1 MNAENSTPPYG
12 FRRVAGERVET
23 QAKPGVASS
32 RGTDTAIAQTPAG
45 LGRGAKYCPLCPGWW
60 RLSAIT
66 ATAQD
71 GSRTTADKVQLKVA
85 SSPRIRVPGFRRK
98 GSGPDNSNLSQAE
111 RADIV
116 AKNYTLKC
124 PRNHTL
130 VNSAEPTIVVG
141 VIGNV
146 NSSKSHYL
154 VGLIYELIYEQRLAA
169 LGADIGYIGDT
180 GTVMD
185 QRINS
190 VYRDGVILNNTERGE
205 VDGPFSYRLS
215 RHVRTSAES
224 KAILTFFDVAGEDC
238 VGLARSADFVRYLFN
253 AAGIIVLVDPG
264 GLPAAGQ
271 PLRARGEASL
281 TTRAIIDNLAD
292 AMEAVTG
299 RPSYEQDQIISI
311 TIAKADSAN
320 LPAEVWPPADDLLS
334 SNNEIAYDSRV
345 RKRLREYSDQCREAL
360 SRIGGRSLISAAES
374 RFERSHIFYSAVSAT
389 NQSPLNGSWM
399 GAQPVGCSIPLAQIL
414 NFSNDAN
421 LI

>member
-1 MNAENSTPPYG
+1 MHGEGETPPYG
-12 FRRVAGERVET
+12 WKRVAGERVDPP
-23 QAKPGVASS
+23 AAPGVPG
-32 RGTDTAIAQTPAG
+32 RGETDKVAAQTPAG
-45 LGRGAKYCPLCPGWW
+45 LGRGAKYCPLCPGWY

-71 GSRTTADKVQLKVA
+71 GTVTTADRVQLKVA
-85 SSPRIRVPGFRRK
+85 STPRVRMLGIRRK
-98 GSGPDNSNLSQAE
+98 GNGSDTANLSQAE

-116 AKNYTLKC
+116 AKNYTLRC
-124 PRNHTL
+124 PRRHTL

-169 LGADIGYIGDT
+169 LGADVGYIGDT

-190 VYRDGVILNNTERGE
+190 VYRDGTILHNTERGA

-215 RHVRTSAES
+215 RHIRTSAES
-224 KAILTFFDVAGEDC
+224 KAVLTFFDVAGEDC

-264 GLPAAGQ
+264 GLPAIGQ
-271 PLRARGEASL
+271 PLRPRGEASL

-299 RPSYEQDQIISI
+299 RPSYEQDQMICL
-311 TIAKADSAN
+311 TIAKADAAN
-320 LPAEVWPPADDLLS
+320 LPAEVWPPAEDLLS
-334 SNNEIAYDSRV
+334 SSNEIAYDSRI
-345 RKRLREYSDQCREAL
+345 RKRLREYSDDCRDGLA
-360 SRIGGRSLISAAES
+360 RIGGRSLISAAES

-389 NQSPLNGSWM
+389 NQSPINGSWA
-399 GAQPVGCSIPLAQIL
+399 GAQPIGCSIPLAQIL
-414 NFSNDAN
+414 NFSNNAN

>member
-1 MNAENSTPPYG
+1 MNEANSTPPYG
-12 FRRVAGERVET
+12 FRRVASGRVEHHAE
-23 QAKPGVASS
+23 QNAASG
-32 RGTDTAIAQTPAG
+32 READRTAAQTPAG
-45 LGRGAKYCPLCPGWW
+45 LGRGAKYCPLCPGWY
-60 RLSAIT
+60 RLAAIT
-66 ATAQD
+66 ASAQD
-71 GSRTTADKVQLKVA
+71 GSTTTADRVQLKVA
-85 SSPRIRVPGFRRK
+85 STPRVRMPGFRRK
-98 GSGPDNSNLSQAE
+98 GSSQNTASLTQAQ

-154 VGLIYELIYEQRLAA
+154 VGLVYELIYEQRLAI
-169 LGADIGYIGDT
+169 LGADVGYIGDT

-185 QRINS
+185 QRIHS
-190 VYRDGVILNNTERGE
+190 VYRDGTILRNTERGD

-215 RHVRTSAES
+215 RHVRSSAES
-224 KAILTFFDVAGEDC
+224 KAVLTFFDVAGEDR

-253 AAGIIVLVDPG
+253 AVGVIVLVDPG

-299 RPSYEQDQIISI
+299 RPSYEQDQIICLA
-311 TIAKADSAN
+311 IAKADSAN
-320 LPAEVWPPADDLLS
+320 LPAEVWPPGEELLS
-334 SNNEIAYDSRV
+334 LQNDLAYDSRAG
-345 RKRLREYSDQCREAL
+345 RRLKEYSDQCRAAL
-360 SRIGGRSLISAAES
+360 SKIGGQSLIAAAES

-389 NQSPLNGSWM
+389 NQSPLNGSWL

-414 NFSNDAN
+414 TSSSNTN
-421 LI
+421 LV

>member
-311 TIAKADSAN
+311 TIAKADSAT
-320 LPAEVWPPADDLLS
+320 S
-334 SNNEIAYDSRV
+334 QRRSG
-345 RKRLREYSDQCREAL
+345 RLRTIF
-360 SRIGGRSLISAAES
+360 SRRTTRSPTTQESGSGYENTRTNAGKRCQESAAGVSLVPPSPDSNVLTFSTPPSLRPISRRSTDPGWGPSRSAAASRSL
-374 RFERSHIFYSAVSAT
+374 RS
-389 NQSPLNGSWM
+389 
-399 GAQPVGCSIPLAQIL
+399 
-414 NFSNDAN
+414 
-421 LI
+421 

>member
-1 MNAENSTPPYG
+1 M
-12 FRRVAGERVET
+12 
-23 QAKPGVASS
+23 PG
-32 RGTDTAIAQTPAG
+32 
-45 LGRGAKYCPLCPGWW
+45 L
-60 RLSAIT
+60 
-66 ATAQD
+66 
-71 GSRTTADKVQLKVA
+71 
-85 SSPRIRVPGFRRK
+85 RRK

-292 AMEAVTG
+292 AMEAVTEG
-299 RPSYEQDQIISI
+299 HP
-311 TIAKADSAN
+311 T
-320 LPAEVWPPADDLLS
+320 
-334 SNNEIAYDSRV
+334 
-345 RKRLREYSDQCREAL
+345 
-360 SRIGGRSLISAAES
+360 SRIR
-374 RFERSHIFYSAVSAT
+374 
-389 NQSPLNGSWM
+389 
-399 GAQPVGCSIPLAQIL
+399 
-414 NFSNDAN
+414 
-421 LI
+421 

>member
-1 MNAENSTPPYG
+1 MNGEDRTPPYG
-12 FRRVAGERVET
+12 FRLVASARADSQGR
-23 QAKPGVASS
+23 PGVPDI
-32 RGTDTAIAQTPAG
+32 GETDKVAAQTPAG
-45 LGRGAKYCPLCPGWW
+45 LGRSAKYCPLCPGWYQ
-60 RLSAIT
+60 LSAIR

-71 GSRTTADKVQLKVA
+71 GAVTTADKVQLKVA
-85 SSPRIRVPGFRRK
+85 STPRVRMLGLRRK
-98 GSGPDNSNLSQAE
+98 GNDRDNANLTQSE

-124 PRNHTL
+124 PRNHIL

-154 VGLIYELIYEQRLAA
+154 VGLIYELIYEQRLAV
-169 LGADIGYIGDT
+169 LGADVGYIGDT
-180 GTVMD
+180 GTIMD

-190 VYRDGVILNNTERGE
+190 VYRDGTILNNTERGS

-224 KAILTFFDVAGEDC
+224 KAVLTFFDVAGEDC

-264 GLPAAGQ
+264 GLPAVGQ

-299 RPSYEQDQIISI
+299 RPSYEQDQIICL
-311 TIAKADSAN
+311 TIAKADAAN

-334 SNNEIAYDSRV
+334 SNNEIAYDARV
-345 RKRLREYSDQCREAL
+345 RKRLREYSDECRDAL
-360 SRIGGRSLISAAES
+360 AKIGGRSLISAAES

-389 NQSPLNGSWM
+389 NQSPLNGSWA
-399 GAQPVGCSIPLAQIL
+399 GARPIGCSIPLAQIL
-414 NFSNDAN
+414 NFSNNAN
-421 LI
+421 LV

>member
-1 MNAENSTPPYG
+1 VNGEDMTPPYG
-12 FRRVAGERVET
+12 WRRVAGERDPEARPGTPGKAET
-23 QAKPGVASS
+23 DKFA
-32 RGTDTAIAQTPAG
+32 AQTPAG
-45 LGRGAKYCPLCPGWW
+45 LGRDAKYCPLCPGWY

-71 GSRTTADKVQLKVA
+71 GAVTTADRVQLKV
-85 SSPRIRVPGFRRK
+85 SSTPRVRVLGLRRK
-98 GSGPDNSNLSQAE
+98 GNGSDTNSLSQAA

-116 AKNYTLKC
+116 AKNYTLSC
-124 PRNHTL
+124 PRRHTL

-154 VGLIYELIYEQRLAA
+154 VGLVYELIYEQRLAA
-169 LGADIGYIGDT
+169 LGADVGYIGDT

-190 VYRDGVILNNTERGE
+190 VYRDGAILNNTERGT

-215 RHVRTSAES
+215 RHLRTSAES
-224 KAILTFFDVAGEDC
+224 KAVLTFFDVAGEDC

-264 GLPAAGQ
+264 GLPALGQ

-299 RPSYEQDQIISI
+299 RPSHEQDQIICI
-311 TIAKADSAN
+311 TIAKADAAN
-320 LPAEVWPPADDLLS
+320 LPAQVWPPEEDLLS
-334 SNNEIAYDSRV
+334 TDEIAYDSKI
-345 RKRLREYSDQCREAL
+345 RKRLREYSDGCRDAL
-360 SRIGGRSLISAAES
+360 AKIGGRSLISAAES

-389 NQSPLNGSWM
+389 NQSPLNGSWT

-421 LI
+421 LM

>member
-1 MNAENSTPPYG
+1 VNGEDRTPPYG
-12 FRRVAGERVET
+12 WRRVAGERMDP
-23 QAKPGVASS
+23 QATPGVP
-32 RGTDTAIAQTPAG
+32 GKGETDKMAAQTPAG
-45 LGRGAKYCPLCPGWW
+45 LGRGAKYCPLCPGWY

-71 GSRTTADKVQLKVA
+71 GTLTTADRVQLKVA
-85 SSPRIRVPGFRRK
+85 STPRVRMLGLRRK
-98 GSGPDNSNLSQAE
+98 GNGSDTANLSQAE

-124 PRNHTL
+124 PRRHTL
-130 VNSAEPTIVVG
+130 VNSTEPTIVVG

-154 VGLIYELIYEQRLAA
+154 VGLVYELIYEQRLAA
-169 LGADIGYIGDT
+169 LGADVGYIGDT

-190 VYRDGVILNNTERGE
+190 VYRDGSILNNTERGA

-215 RHVRTSAES
+215 RHMRTSAES

-264 GLPAAGQ
+264 GLPAVGQ

-299 RPSYEQDQIISI
+299 RPSYEQDQIVCL
-311 TIAKADSAN
+311 TIAKADAAN
-320 LPAEVWPPADDLLS
+320 LPAEVWPPAEDLLS
-334 SNNEIAYDSRV
+334 SNNEIAYDSRI
-345 RKRLREYSDQCREAL
+345 RKRLREYSDDCRDAL
-360 SRIGGRSLISAAES
+360 ARIGGRSLISAAES

-389 NQSPLNGSWM
+389 NQSPINGSWAA
-399 GAQPVGCSIPLAQIL
+399 AQPIGCSIPLAQIL
-414 NFSNDAN
+414 NFSNNAN